1 MKGKASNIFVYVLLG
16 LLILGL
22 AGFGVTSFSGNLSAI
37 GRVGKTDITVQDY
50 VNALNTE
57 LRAASEQTGRPFSL
71 AEARAIGLD
80 RQVLASVVTQTAIA
94 EEARRIGLSVGDERV
109 AASIRG
115 NAAFQGLAG
124 NFDRDAYE
132 FTLRQSGLTPEG
144 FEEQIR
150 VDSARNLLRAGAV
163 AGVQAPATY
172 ADTVFSFIGAR
183 RSFTVVT
190 LDESYLADPN
200 FEPTEAEL
208 AAFHEENPSFF
219 TEPETRQVT
228 YAWLSPEMME
238 AQITIPE
245 DELRADYEARID
257 EYVRPER
264 RILYRLVIADETE
277 AAEAAEALS
286 SGALRFDELAEQR
299 GVTLADIEL
308 GEVSRD
314 DLDPEI
320 AEAVF
325 ALEDTGVVGPLPTTF
340 GSAFFN
346 VAGLLNAQE
355 IPFEDVRDDL
365 FAEAASD
372 RAIRAIR
379 AELEPID
386 DLLAGGATLEELA
399 VETAMELGQIGVQQG
414 SDEGIAA
421 YETFRNAAL
430 SVRDSDFP
438 EIVELEDGGLFALRL
453 DEIIP
458 PRVLPLDEVRDQATE
473 LWRTEQVLIALR
485 AQAETTRN
493 VVEGGRS
500 MAALGL
506 APRSEVGLTRDAF
519 LEGFPPILMTTVFEM
534 AQTGDFE
541 IVEGA
546 REIHLVRLD
555 EILPPDDTDPDSDF
569 LRSVLSNQ
577 ANQSIALDIYDAF
590 ARELQA
596 TAGLELDQAAINAVN
611 SSLQARAG
619 QSGL

>member
-37 GRVGKTDITVQDY
+37 GSVGKTDITVQDY

-57 LRAASEQTGRPFSL
+57 LRAASQQTGRPFSIG
-71 AEARAIGLD
+71 EARAIGLD
-80 RQVLASVVTQTAIA
+80 RQVLASVVTQTALA
-94 EEARRIGLSVGDERV
+94 EEARRIGLSAGDDRVAERV
-109 AASIRG
+109 RDTP
-115 NAAFQGLAG
+115 AFQGLSG
-124 NFDRDAYE
+124 SFDREAYE
-132 FTLRQSGLTPEG
+132 FTLRQSGLTPES

-150 VDSARNLLRAGAV
+150 VDSARNLLRAAAV
-163 AGVQAPATY
+163 AGVEAPETY

-208 AAFHEENPSFF
+208 TAFYEANPAFF
-219 TEPETRQVT
+219 TEPETRQIT

-238 AQITIPE
+238 AQITVPE
-245 DELRADYEARID
+245 EELRAEYEARI
-257 EYVRPER
+257 EEFVRPER
-264 RILYRLVIADETE
+264 RILYRLVIADEAE
-277 AAEAAEALS
+277 AAAAAEALS
-286 SGALRFDELAEQR
+286 SGELRFDELAEQR
-299 GVTLADIEL
+299 GVTLDDIEL
-308 GEVSRD
+308 GEVARD

-355 IPFEDVRDDL
+355 TPFEDVRDDL
-365 FAEAASD
+365 FAQAASD
-372 RAIRAIR
+372 RAVRAIR
-379 AELEPID
+379 SELEPID
-386 DLLAGGATLEELA
+386 DLLAGGATLEEL
-399 VETAMELGQIGVQQG
+399 VSETAMELGQIGVQQG
-414 SDEGIAA
+414 SDDGIAA

-430 SVRDSDFP
+430 SVQESDFP

-453 DEIIP
+453 DEITP
-458 PRVLPLDEVRDQATE
+458 PRVLPLDEVRAQATE
-473 LWRTEQVLIALR
+473 LWHNEQVLAALR

-500 MAALGL
+500 MSALGL

-519 LEGFPPILMTTVFEM
+519 LDGFPPILMSTVFEM
-534 AQTGDFE
+534 AQIGDFD

-546 REIHLVRLD
+546 RAIHLVRLD
-555 EILPPDDTDPDSDF
+555 EILPPDDTDPDSEF

-577 ANQSIALDIYDAF
+577 ANQSMALDIYDAF

-611 SSLQARAG
+611 SSLQAGAG